1 MILTCLSPGAY
12 AQDGNLKMS
21 PEEAAERVSLSFMQN
36 TLDPNVEISSTIPF
50 YDLNNN
56 VTAYCVSFELNGAP
70 NGYVL
75 ISLLNM
81 EMPIVEFA
89 LEGNG
94 IYDLIQVPQNSRN
107 SATLTLPVIRYLG
120 PGLLFVE
127 DSVSNTLYN
136 VETQKS
142 YSESQIKNSTV
153 SVPTMMNNVDIAKG
167 ILFWDDSDINLSSLE
182 QIPSFGEGEDYWLL
196 KDFDED
202 GNVCSPTCATNIL
215 WYWAHQQGRM
225 WCIKNMDTGGQ
236 GYFEAVD
243 IFDEISAYMFTF
255 PPLGTL
261 NALVENA
268 YIYFLTARTNVSN
281 GEFNTRSLTDNN
293 YADFTVAIDN
303 DCPIHTMLRNENIFS
318 TGHDVMTFGYG
329 ESNRGVKYL
338 FVMDGW
344 DDYGRFVYFDY
355 YPIVKGIKVW
365 VGEDS

>member
-1 MILTCLSPGAY
+1 MGLLLQLIFSSLKMNMIKGGVPHEKLKLLLASIMILTCLSPGAY
-12 AQDGNLKMS
+12 AQDGNLKIS

-136 VETQKS
+136 VETQKAT
-142 YSESQIKNSTV
+142 QRVK
-153 SVPTMMNNVDIAKG
+153 
-167 ILFWDDSDINLSSLE
+167 
-182 QIPSFGEGEDYWLL
+182 L
-196 KDFDED
+196 K
-202 GNVCSPTCATNIL
+202 T
-215 WYWAHQQGRM
+215 
-225 WCIKNMDTGGQ
+225 
-236 GYFEAVD
+236 
-243 IFDEISAYMFTF
+243 
-255 PPLGTL
+255 
-261 NALVENA
+261 AL
-268 YIYFLTARTNVSN
+268 
-281 GEFNTRSLTDNN
+281 
-293 YADFTVAIDN
+293 
-303 DCPIHTMLRNENIFS
+303 
-318 TGHDVMTFGYG
+318 
-329 ESNRGVKYL
+329 YL
-338 FVMDGW
+338 FLL
-344 DDYGRFVYFDY
+344 
-355 YPIVKGIKVW
+355 
-365 VGEDS
+365 